1 MNKGETPRFLVF
13 AGTVEG
19 RTLAGEL
26 AAAGC
31 PVTVSVAT
39 EYGEKIVEEQPGLT
53 VHRGRM
59 TAEEMASFMKAMK
72 EDAGNEGGAPCQV
85 VDATHPYAAA
95 VSENIRAACETA
107 HLPYL
112 RLLRESEQADGM
124 EDCVFV
130 ASAKEAAEYLKA
142 TEGNVLLTTGS
153 KELEVFTEI
162 PDYQARLFPRVLS
175 TAESVLSC
183 AKLGFEG
190 KNLICMQGPFSE
202 ELNTAMLKQIHAAW
216 MVTKE
221 TGKSGGFGEKLSAAR
236 KAGVKVIVIGRPVK
250 EEGYG
255 AREIKQILEEKYALT
270 LREETE
276 SSGAGK
282 SEAITVQEKGMS
294 AAAQDKMEITDAYAV
309 TGKDQ
314 AAAPN
319 ADESI
324 AGKDKVVVVE
334 IEKNAVT
341 GKEKEAEVSDVP
353 QSGKTQVTLAGI
365 GMGSYRNMT
374 VEVVEACREADAIL
388 GASRM
393 VEFARTLGKPVYCAY
408 KDDELKAYID
418 AHPEYRK
425 VVVLLSGDIG
435 FYSGAKK
442 LRQRLSDYPVRMLS
456 GISSV
461 VYFCGKLGTSW
472 EDVKLL
478 SLHGKEDNIVGAVAR
493 NQKVFALIGG
503 RDGVNRLCR
512 QFMEYGLSD
521 VKLHVGERL
530 SYLEERITSGTPGQL
545 EGTVFDGLCV
555 VLAENPGAGELP
567 VTHGLPDEC
576 FLRDK
581 VPMTKSEVRSISLSK
596 LQLQP
601 DSVIYDVGAGTGSV
615 SIEMALQASEGM
627 VYAIEKN
634 QTAVE
639 LIEKNKRVFR
649 TANIQVIEGL
659 APEAMEA
666 LPVPTHAF
674 IGGSSGNLREIM
686 ECLLKKNPEC
696 RIVINTIAL
705 ESIAETLDCVKA
717 LPVTDV
723 DIAGVSVAKSKT
735 LGRYHMMMGQNPV
748 YIISCRGV
756 K

>member
-72 EDAGNEGGAPCQV
+72 EDAGNEGGGAPCQV

-112 RLLRESEQADGM
+112 RLLRESEQAEGM

-130 ASAKEAAEYLKA
+130 ASAREAAEYLKA

-255 AREIKQILEEKYALT
+255 AREIRRILEEKYALT
-270 LREETE
+270 LRGETE

-282 SEAITVQEKGMS
+282 EKS
-294 AAAQDKMEITDAYAV
+294 VA
-309 TGKDQ
+309 
-314 AAAPN
+314 
-319 ADESI
+319 
-324 AGKDKVVVVE
+324 VE
-334 IEKNAVT
+334 IENNTVT
-341 GKEKEAEVSDVP
+341 GKEKEAEASDVP

-365 GMGSYRNMT
+365 GMGSYQNMT

-425 VVVLLSGDIG
+425 VVILLSGDIG

-493 NQKVFALIGG
+493 NQKVFSLIGG
-503 RDGVNRLCR
+503 KDGVNRLCR

-530 SYLEERITSGTPGQL
+530 SYPEERITSGTPGQL

-601 DSVIYDVGAGTGSV
+601 DSVVYDVGAGTGSV
-615 SIEMALQASEGM
+615 SIEMALQAAEGM

-634 QTAVE
+634 QMAVE

>member
-1 MNKGETPRFLVF
+1 MNKGETPRFLIF

-39 EYGEKIVEEQPGLT
+39 EYGEKLVEEQPGLT

-59 TAEEMASFMKAMK
+59 TAEEMASFMEEMKQKAG
-72 EDAGNEGGAPCQV
+72 DGGGVSCQV
-85 VDATHPYAAA
+85 VDATHPYAAV
-95 VSENIRAACETA
+95 VSENIRTACEA
-107 HLPYL
+107 VHLPCL
-112 RLLRESEQADGM
+112 RLLRESEQEAAT

-130 ASAKEAAEYLKA
+130 ASAGEAADYLKN

-153 KELEVFTEI
+153 KELAVFTEI

-183 AKLGFEG
+183 TKLGFEG

-202 ELNTAMLKQIHAAW
+202 ELNTAMLKQIHASW

-255 AREIKQILEEKYALT
+255 PREIRKILEERYSLKL
-270 LREETE
+270 
-276 SSGAGK
+276 GGQAG
-282 SEAITVQEKGMS
+282 SVRA
-294 AAAQDKMEITDAYAV
+294 
-309 TGKDQ
+309 
-314 AAAPN
+314 
-319 ADESI
+319 
-324 AGKDKVVVVE
+324 
-334 IEKNAVT
+334 
-341 GKEKEAEVSDVP
+341 
-353 QSGKTQVTLAGI
+353 GKTQITLAGI
-365 GMGSYRNMT
+365 GMGAYRNMT

-393 VEFARTLGKPVYCAY
+393 VEFARTLGKPVHCAY

-425 VVVLLSGDIG
+425 VVILLSGDIG

-442 LRQRLSDYPVRMLS
+442 LRQRLAEADYPVRMLS

-478 SLHGKEDNIVGAVAR
+478 SLHGKEENIVGAVAG
-493 NQKVFALIGG
+493 NHKVFALIGG
-503 RDGVNRLCR
+503 KDGVNRLCR
-512 QFMEYGLSD
+512 QFMEYNLSG

-530 SYLEERITSGTPGQL
+530 SYPEERITSGMPEQL
-545 EGTVFDGLCV
+545 EGMIFDGLCV
-555 VLAENPGAGELP
+555 VLAENPDAGELP
-567 VTHGLPDEC
+567 VTHGLPDER

-596 LQLQP
+596 LQLRP
-601 DSVIYDVGAGTGSV
+601 DSVVYDVGAGTGSV
-615 SIEMALQASEGM
+615 SIEMALQAAEGM

-659 APEAMEA
+659 APEAMED

-686 ECLLKKNPEC
+686 ECLLRKNPEC

-705 ESIAETLDCVKA
+705 ESIAETLDCVKS

-748 YIISCRGV
+748 YIIACKGGTADEYA
-756 K
+756 

>member
-1 MNKGETPRFLVF
+1 MNKGERPRFLVF

-26 AAAGC
+26 ALAGC
-31 PVTVSVAT
+31 PVTISVAT
-39 EYGEKIVEEQPGLT
+39 EYGERILEEQPGLT
-53 VHRGRM
+53 VHAGRM
-59 TAEEMASFMKAMK
+59 TAEEMASFMEDMK
-72 EDAGNEGGAPCQV
+72 ENAGETGGRLCQV

-95 VSENIRAACETA
+95 VSENIRAACKTA
-107 HLPYL
+107 GLPCL
-112 RLLRESEQADGM
+112 RLLRESEQAEGPD
-124 EDCVFV
+124 DCVFV
-130 ASAKEAAEYLKA
+130 SSAGEAADFLKN

-153 KELEVFTEI
+153 KELAVFTGI
-162 PDYQARLFPRVLS
+162 PGYQTRLFPRVLS

-183 AKLGFEG
+183 TKLGFEG

-202 ELNTAMLKQIHAAW
+202 ELNTAMLRQIDAAW

-255 AREIKQILEEKYALT
+255 LREIRNILEERYSLKLGKQEERIGAEKNRCGGAGQDKAAA
-270 LREETE
+270 LRE
-276 SSGAGK
+276 
-282 SEAITVQEKGMS
+282 
-294 AAAQDKMEITDAYAV
+294 
-309 TGKDQ
+309 
-314 AAAPN
+314 P
-319 ADESI
+319 
-324 AGKDKVVVVE
+324 
-334 IEKNAVT
+334 
-341 GKEKEAEVSDVP
+341 
-353 QSGKTQVTLAGI
+353 GKTQITLAGI
-365 GMGSYRNMT
+365 GMGAYQNMT
-374 VEVVEACREADAIL
+374 VEVAEAVREADAVL

-425 VVVLLSGDIG
+425 VVILLSGDIG

-442 LRQRLSDYPVRMLS
+442 LRQRLADAAYPVRMLS

-478 SLHGKEDNIVGAVAR
+478 SLHGKEENIIGAVAGH
-493 NQKVFALIGG
+493 QKVFALIGG
-503 RDGVNRLCR
+503 KDSVNRLCR

-521 VKLHVGERL
+521 IRLHVGERL
-530 SYLEERITSGTPGQL
+530 SYPEERITSGKPAEL
-545 EGTVFDGLCV
+545 EGESFDGLCV
-555 VLAENPGAGELP
+555 ILAENPDAGKLP
-567 VTHGLPDEC
+567 VTHGLPDEL

-581 VPMTKSEVRSISLSK
+581 VPMTKSEVRSISLSR
-596 LQLQP
+596 LQLRP

-615 SIEMALQASEGM
+615 SVEMALQAAEGM

-634 QTAVE
+634 ETAAE

-649 TANIQVIEGL
+649 TANIQVIRGL
-659 APEAMEA
+659 APEAMEE

-686 ECLLKKNPEC
+686 ECLLRKNPEC

-717 LPVTDV
+717 LPVTEV
-723 DIAGVSVAKSKT
+723 EIAGVSVARSKT

-748 YIISCRGV
+748 YIISCKGGTAHEDA
-756 K
+756 

>member
-1 MNKGETPRFLVF
+1 MNKGEMPRFLVF

-19 RTLAGEL
+19 RTLSGEL

-39 EYGEKIVEEQPGLT
+39 EYGEKLVEEQPGLT
-53 VHRGRM
+53 VHQGRM
-59 TAEEMASFMKAMK
+59 TAEEMVSFMEEMK
-72 EDAGNEGGAPCQV
+72 QAAGEDGGVPCQV

-95 VSENIRAACETA
+95 VSENIRTACETA

-130 ASAKEAAEYLKA
+130 ASAREAADYLKT

-153 KELEVFTEI
+153 KELAVFTEI
-162 PDYQARLFPRVLS
+162 PGYQARLFPRVLS

-183 AKLGFEG
+183 VKLGFEG

-250 EEGYG
+250 EDGYG
-255 AREIKQILEEKYALT
+255 PWEIRRILEERYSLKLDRQAG
-270 LREETE
+270 
-276 SSGAGK
+276 SAGAGRND
-282 SEAITVQEKGMS
+282 SV
-294 AAAQDKMEITDAYAV
+294 AA
-309 TGKDQ
+309 G
-314 AAAPN
+314 N
-319 ADESI
+319 
-324 AGKDKVVVVE
+324 
-334 IEKNAVT
+334 
-341 GKEKEAEVSDVP
+341 EAEAEESCASQP
-353 QSGKTQVTLAGI
+353 GKTQVTLAGI
-365 GMGSYRNMT
+365 GMGAYRNMT

-388 GASRM
+388 GATRM
-393 VEFARTLGKPVYCAY
+393 VEFARTLGKTVYCAY

-425 VVVLLSGDIG
+425 VVILLSGDIG

-442 LRQRLSDYPVRMLS
+442 LRQRLAEADYPVRMLS

-478 SLHGKEDNIVGAVAR
+478 SLHGKEENIVGAVAE

-503 RDGVNRLCR
+503 KDGVNRLCR
-512 QFMEYGLSD
+512 QLMEYNLPD

-530 SYLEERITSGTPGQL
+530 SYPEERITSGTPGQL
-545 EGTVFDGLCV
+545 EGQFFDGLCV
-555 VLAENPGAGELP
+555 VLAENPKAGELP
-567 VTHGLPDEC
+567 VTHGLPDEM

-601 DSVIYDVGAGTGSV
+601 DSVVYDVGAGTGSV

-659 APEAMEA
+659 APEAMED

-686 ECLLKKNPEC
+686 ECLLRKNPEC

-717 LPVTDV
+717 LPVTEV

-748 YIISCRGV
+748 YIIACKGV

>member
-31 PVTVSVAT
+31 SVTVSVAT

-59 TAEEMASFMKAMK
+59 TAEEMASFMKEMK
-72 EDAGNEGGAPCQV
+72 EDAGKEGGGAPCQV

-124 EDCVFV
+124 AACVFV
-130 ASAKEAAEYLKA
+130 ASAREAAEYLKT

-175 TAESVLSC
+175 TTESVLSC

-255 AREIKQILEEKYALT
+255 AREIRRILEEKYALT
-270 LREETE
+270 LGGETE
-276 SSGAGK
+276 SSGA
-282 SEAITVQEKGMS
+282 
-294 AAAQDKMEITDAYAV
+294 
-309 TGKDQ
+309 
-314 AAAPN
+314 
-319 ADESI
+319 
-324 AGKDKVVVVE
+324 
-334 IEKNAVT
+334 
-341 GKEKEAEVSDVP
+341 
-353 QSGKTQVTLAGI
+353 GKTQVTLAGI
-365 GMGSYRNMT
+365 GMGSYQNMT

-503 RDGVNRLCR
+503 KDGVNRLCR
-512 QFMEYGLSD
+512 QFMEYGLAD
-521 VKLHVGERL
+521 VRLHVGERL
-530 SYLEERITSGTPGQL
+530 SYPEERITSGTPGQL

-601 DSVIYDVGAGTGSV
+601 DSVVYDVGAGTGSV

>member
-39 EYGEKIVEEQPGLT
+39 EYGEKIVKEQPGLT
-53 VHRGRM
+53 VRRGRM
-59 TAEEMASFMKAMK
+59 TAEEMASFMKEMK
-72 EDAGNEGGAPCQV
+72 EDAGKEGGGAPCQV

-124 EDCVFV
+124 ADCVFV
-130 ASAKEAAEYLKA
+130 ASAREAAEYLKT

-255 AREIKQILEEKYALT
+255 AREIRRILEEKYALT
-270 LREETE
+270 LGGETE
-276 SSGAGK
+276 SSGA
-282 SEAITVQEKGMS
+282 
-294 AAAQDKMEITDAYAV
+294 
-309 TGKDQ
+309 
-314 AAAPN
+314 
-319 ADESI
+319 
-324 AGKDKVVVVE
+324 
-334 IEKNAVT
+334 
-341 GKEKEAEVSDVP
+341 
-353 QSGKTQVTLAGI
+353 GKTQVTLAGI
-365 GMGSYRNMT
+365 GMGSYQNMT

-425 VVVLLSGDIG
+425 VVILLSGDIG

-442 LRQRLSDYPVRMLS
+442 LRQRLLDYPVRMLS

-478 SLHGKEDNIVGAVAR
+478 SLHGKEYNIVGAVAR

-503 RDGVNRLCR
+503 KYGVNRLCR
-512 QFMEYGLSD
+512 QFMEYGLAD
-521 VKLHVGERL
+521 VRLHVGERL
-530 SYLEERITSGTPGQL
+530 SYPEERITSGTPVSL
-545 EGTVFDGLCV
+545 EGESFDGLCV
-555 VLAENPGAGELP
+555 ILAENPKAGELP
-567 VTHGLPDEC
+567 VTHGLPDEL

-601 DSVIYDVGAGTGSV
+601 DSVVYDVGAGTGSV
-615 SIEMALQASEGM
+615 SIEMALQAAEGM

-634 QTAVE
+634 QMAVE

-686 ECLLKKNPEC
+686 ECLLKKNPVC

>member
-1 MNKGETPRFLVF
+1 MNKGEMPRFLVF

-39 EYGEKIVEEQPGLT
+39 EYGEKLVEEQPGLA

-59 TAEEMASFMKAMK
+59 TAEEMVSFMEEMK
-72 EDAGNEGGAPCQV
+72 EDAEKNGGRPCQV

-95 VSENIRAACETA
+95 VSENIRTACEA
-107 HLPYL
+107 VHLPCL
-112 RLLRESEQADGM
+112 RLLRESEQEAAT

-130 ASAKEAAEYLKA
+130 ASAGEAADYLKN

-153 KELEVFTEI
+153 KELAVFTEI
-162 PDYQARLFPRVLS
+162 PDYRARLFPRVLS

-183 AKLGFEG
+183 TKLGFEG

-202 ELNTAMLKQIHAAW
+202 ELNTAMLKQIHASW

-255 AREIKQILEEKYALT
+255 AQEIRKILEERYGLKLERQA
-270 LREETE
+270 EGD
-276 SSGAGK
+276 GA
-282 SEAITVQEKGMS
+282 
-294 AAAQDKMEITDAYAV
+294 
-309 TGKDQ
+309 
-314 AAAPN
+314 
-319 ADESI
+319 
-324 AGKDKVVVVE
+324 
-334 IEKNAVT
+334 
-341 GKEKEAEVSDVP
+341 VSDVP
-353 QSGKTQVTLAGI
+353 AVAGEKTQVTLAGI
-365 GMGSYRNMT
+365 GMGAYQNMT

-425 VVVLLSGDIG
+425 VVILLSGDIG

-442 LRQRLSDYPVRMLS
+442 LRRRLMEADYPVRMLS

-478 SLHGKEDNIVGAVAR
+478 SLHGKEENIIGVVAR

-503 RDGVNRLCR
+503 KDGVNRLCR
-512 QFMEYGLSD
+512 QFIGYGLSG

-530 SYLEERITSGTPGQL
+530 SYPEERITSGTPEQL
-545 EGTVFDGLCV
+545 EGMAFDGLCV
-555 VLAENPGAGELP
+555 VLAENPNAGELP

-596 LQLQP
+596 LQLRP
-601 DSVIYDVGAGTGSV
+601 DSVVYDVGAGTGSV

-659 APEAMEA
+659 APEAMED

-705 ESIAETLDCVKA
+705 ESIAETLDCVKS

-748 YIISCRGV
+748 YIISCCGV